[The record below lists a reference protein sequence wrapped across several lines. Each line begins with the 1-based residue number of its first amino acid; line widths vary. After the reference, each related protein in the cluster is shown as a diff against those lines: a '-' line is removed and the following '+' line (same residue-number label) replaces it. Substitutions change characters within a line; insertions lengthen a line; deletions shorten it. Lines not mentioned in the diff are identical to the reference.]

1 MMHWLR
7 ESFWGLVVRRRVFE
21 SLALFCEE
29 AARARVLEDMVGGVL
44 VVACRT
50 KNLLAPLRARAD
62 LLLRSSP
69 FVILRGGF
77 TSGHLA
83 SCPSRLSER
92 PVLWS
97 VVHLQARVNA
107 NNLRTGVPKWGS
119 GSRSHGCIVGYAY
132 PSGLRPSPTRL
143 VWIR

>member
-62 LLLRSSP
+62 LLLRCS
-69 FVILRGGF
+69 
-77 TSGHLA
+77 
-83 SCPSRLSER
+83 
-92 PVLWS
+92 
-97 VVHLQARVNA
+97 
-107 NNLRTGVPKWGS
+107 
-119 GSRSHGCIVGYAY
+119 
-132 PSGLRPSPTRL
+132 
-143 VWIR
+143 